1 MTSSAAAGVNW
12 PPRFYGISRLHLSEL
27 RLWLCSSAAHP
38 TLFTQ
43 VPRRGILRTSRI
55 DGVLGSWAA
64 EACRQAHGG
73 RVLESPPNHGY
84 HPTIFR
90 KNSNRLWFLRLL
102 PMLRADDAQPD
113 GNRRMPDDSD
123 FRADQRHTQRPD
135 YDRADAVG
143 KQRRDLSREV
153 LSCGGTDLCRCWPH
167 RP

>member
-1 MTSSAAAGVNW
+1 MEHTVAV
-12 PPRFYGISRLHLSEL
+12 
-27 RLWLCSSAAHP
+27 
-38 TLFTQ
+38 LFTG
-43 VPRRGILRTSRI
+43 VRGRGILRTSHCWRSPNFAGKEFCELRN

-153 LSCGGTDLCRCWPH
+153 LS
-167 RP
+167 